1 MKQRDLI
8 KLLIKNGWYLKEHGS
23 NHDKYTNGI
32 NVEVIPRHSEINENL
47 AKTIIRRRG
56 LK

>member
-8 KLLIKNGWYLKEHGS
+8 KLFEANGWWIFREGGKHTIM
-23 NHDKYTNGI
+23 TNGKSI
-32 NVEVIPRHSEINENL
+32 EVIPRHKEINENL
-47 AKTIIRRRG
+47 AKSVIKRWG